1 MKEEWRPVPGFEG
14 LYEVSNLGQVRNC
27 RKQRSRS
34 LCGATLSQHVN
45 GKPGE
50 ARYIS
55 IGLWRNNIPTYKYL
69 HRIVAEAFVP
79 NPDNKRYVNHIDGDP
94 SNNCASNLEW
104 CTARENMQHAKA
116 LGLLRSPDISISI
129 QNLSKVNDAAKIR
142 LKCSNGQMYD
152 SLSQASKSLN
162 ISTDRIRR
170 AVKSKRLVEGY
181 YFTQISKEE
190 YENGSKH

>member
-1 MKEEWRPVPGFEG
+1 M
-14 LYEVSNLGQVRNC
+14 Y
-27 RKQRSRS
+27 
-34 LCGATLSQHVN
+34 GATLSQHVN

-104 CTARENMQHAKA
+104 CTAHENMQHAKA
-116 LGLLRSPDISISI
+116 LGLLKSPDISISI